1 MFTSLI
7 KNNVTLPFLNY
18 DIAMANIKERKLWLD
33 SLRGVA
39 MILVVYGHLV
49 PKWTDYFVFTS
60 PVKMPL
66 FFAISGYLFNP
77 RGGNQLEFLKTIF
90 LRLIIP
96 WLVLG
101 MFPFSRPLDRFL
113 GLLSGEILWF
123 MPCLVISEIVWFYV
137 LKFCNNDVWVIVSGL
152 LVSMCGV
159 ILSLCYPIRYAMIDT
174 AFVVQAY
181 FVLGFL
187 IRKYEDLLSLKWPY
201 KTLFFIIIYFSLSQL
216 VLAIYPGESLDVHL
230 NKYFNYPICAL
241 MIICGCTTLF
251 VLFRKFNITPKW
263 LVYIGQN
270 TLAIYILHGY
280 GIILYRIITGRIGLD
295 IVLPLPIQAL
305 IKTVFSCLVCCILAY
320 VLNQYLPELV
330 GKKRKKI

>member
-1 MFTSLI
+1 M
-7 KNNVTLPFLNY
+7 TLPSFLNY
-18 DIAMANIKERKLWLD
+18 DITMINMKERKLWLD

-90 LRLIIP
+90 FRLIIP
-96 WLVLG
+96 WIILG
-101 MFPFSRPLDRFL
+101 MFPFSHPVDRFW
-113 GLLSGEILWF
+113 GLLSGKILWF
-123 MPCLVISEIVWFYV
+123 MPCLVISEMIWFYIHKSCKYDALV
-137 LKFCNNDVWVIVSGL
+137 VISGL
-152 LVSMCGV
+152 LVSTCGI
-159 ILSLCYPIRYAMIDT
+159 ILSIYNPIRYAMFDT
-174 AFVVQAY
+174 ALVVQAY

-187 IRKYEDLLSLKWPY
+187 IRRYEDSLSVKWSY
-201 KTLFFIIIYFSLSQL
+201 NTLFFIVVYFLLSLL
-216 VLAIYPGESLDVHL
+216 VLTIYPGDSLDVHL
-230 NKYFNYPICAL
+230 NKYFNYSICAL
-241 MIICGCTTLF
+241 MIICGCTALF
-251 VLFRKFNITPKW
+251 MLFQKFNFTPQW

-280 GIILYRIITGRIGLD
+280 GFGLFRILTAQIGVD
-295 IVLPLPIQAL
+295 ILLPLPIQAL
-305 IKTVFSCLVCCILAY
+305 IKTVFSCFVCCILAY

-330 GKKRKKI
+330 GKKRKVEKM